1 MVSRMVRMARL
12 PATGKKMPGNDRRAD
27 GTEKG
32 FQRRALAAKLRP
44 PSMGPRYLPRPRL
57 SDKVENS
64 GSFRLALVS
73 APAGSGK
80 TTMLSEWYLALQER
94 QVATAWLSLDAGD
107 NEPRR
112 FLVHLVSS
120 IQAARSD
127 IGKEALVY
135 LTANPDMLVED
146 VVESLVHDFGTTNSP
161 VVAFLDDFHEIRDRT
176 IHAVMEF
183 LLRYAPPNVR
193 FVIGT
198 RRDPR
203 LPIERLRVR
212 GEVLEIGWDDLR
224 FNVDETRDYLKEA
237 CRLPLSDD
245 QIRVFRRRTE
255 GWITGLQLAAMTF
268 PGEGD
273 AGRFVDSFSGAQRK
287 ITDYLLDGVFR
298 RQTAVVRQFLM
309 KTAILDR
316 LTAPLCDVL
325 NGRRDGQHMIETL
338 ENGNLFLF
346 ALDDHRLWYR
356 YHPLFAEFLRS
367 RLRAEHPEEI
377 AALHDRASEWYEKN
391 GTLTEAVRYAIA
403 GNRIE
408 RAARLLETA
417 GRELFRQGDFKE
429 LRRWIEALPEDSV
442 RRSPVLCALHAWALG
457 YLGEFDRARHRIECA
472 ENAFSGRKK
481 PAGMGAPEKTSIRAE
496 LRVLRSVLWIIRTD
510 EPDVSALR
518 PGIVSLFPREE
529 LALRSYASIALGFA
543 SRVGGDLPLALRHFQ
558 EALEGS
564 EGANSSLVNLN
575 ARLNIGIVK
584 YLMGR
589 NSAAEESFRKSLDV
603 ARERSWLRSIGAAF
617 LRYGLALALHERNR
631 LGEALE
637 ELSQAIEILE
647 QGDAFGFLGMAL
659 VERARTQVLLGKRD
673 LAIADLAR
681 ARQVARK
688 HDVERVSFRADLL
701 EARMGVQEMDL
712 GKAERFL
719 EAARTVSGVGSLPG
733 RTVFPEKHESL
744 LVERLRVL
752 LARERFGEAA
762 RLAGR
767 ALRSAVSAG
776 RGRNAVEFLVLQ
788 AVAWAGLSLPEKALA
803 GVERALLLSR
813 GEGIVRPFVNAGR
826 ELIPFLRQLKSGEEG
841 SRTAATAILSALE
854 DHGDPVAGEKAT
866 GGSSESFH
874 HREVQ
879 ILELASKGMR
889 NREIGKYL
897 FLSEETVKWY
907 MKRLFCKL
915 GVRTRTEAIASARKL
930 GLLA

>member
-1 MVSRMVRMARL
+1 
-12 PATGKKMPGNDRRAD
+12 
-27 GTEKG
+27 
-32 FQRRALAAKLRP
+32 
-44 PSMGPRYLPRPRL
+44 
-57 SDKVENS
+57 
-64 GSFRLALVS
+64 
-73 APAGSGK
+73 
-80 TTMLSEWYLALQER
+80 MLSEWYLALQER
-94 QVATAWLSLDAGD
+94 QVATAWLSLDAYD

-112 FLVHLVSS
+112 FLVHLISA
-120 IQAARSD
+120 ILAARSD

-161 VVAFLDDFHEIRDRT
+161 IVAFLDDYHEIRDRT

-183 LLRYAPPNVR
+183 LLRYAPSNVR

-198 RRDPR
+198 RKDPH

-224 FNVDETRDYLKEA
+224 FNVDETRDYLTEA
-237 CRLPLSDD
+237 CRLQLSDD
-245 QIRVFRRRTE
+245 QIRVFLRRTE

-268 PGEGD
+268 TGEED
-273 AGRFVDSFSGAQRK
+273 ADRFVNSFSGAQRK
-287 ITDYLLDGVFR
+287 ITDYLLDDVFR
-298 RQTAVVRQFLM
+298 QQTAGVRQFLM

-316 LTAPLCDVL
+316 LTPPLCDML
-325 NGRRDGQHMIETL
+325 TGRQDGQHMIETL
-338 ENGNLFLF
+338 EKGNLFLF
-346 ALDDHRLWYR
+346 GLDDRRVWYR
-356 YHPLFAEFLRS
+356 YHHLFAEFLRN
-367 RLRAEHPEEI
+367 RLRTEHPEEI
-377 AALHDRASEWYEKN
+377 AGLHDRASEWYEKN
-391 GTLTEAVRYAIA
+391 GSLTEAVRYAIA

-429 LRRWIEALPEDSV
+429 LRRWIEALPEDTV

-457 YLGEFDRARHRIECA
+457 YLGEFDRARRRIECA
-472 ENAFSGRKK
+472 ENAFSGRAK
-481 PAGMGAPEKTSIRAE
+481 PAGMDPSEKASIRAE
-496 LRVLRSVLWIIRTD
+496 LRVLRAVLGIIRAD

-518 PGIVSLFPREE
+518 PGIVSLFPRDE
-529 LALRSYASIALGFA
+529 LVLRSYASIALGFA
-543 SRVGGDLPLALRHFQ
+543 NRMGGDLPLALRHFQ
-558 EALEGS
+558 EALEVS

-589 NSAAEESFRKSLDV
+589 NNAAEESFRKSLEV
-603 ARERSWLRSIGAAF
+603 ARERLWLRSIGAAF
-617 LRYGLALALHERNR
+617 LRYGLALALHDRNR
-631 LGEALE
+631 LGEALV

-647 QGDAFGFLGMAL
+647 MNDAFGFLGMAL
-659 VERARTQVLLGKRD
+659 VERARTQILLGKRD
-673 LAIADLAR
+673 LAVADLAH

-701 EARMGVQEMDL
+701 EARMGVQEKDL
-712 GKAERFL
+712 RKAERFL
-719 EAARTVSGVGSLPG
+719 EAARRSVSGIGNLHG
-733 RTVFPEKHESL
+733 RTVFPEKHEYF

-788 AVAWAGLSLPEKALA
+788 AVAWNGLSRPEKALA
-803 GVERALLLSR
+803 GLERALLLSR

-826 ELIPFLRQLKSGEEG
+826 EMIPYLRQLKSRDR
-841 SRTAATAILSALE
+841 SRTAVAAILSALE
-854 DHGDPVAGEKAT
+854 DHGDPVAGEKTT
-866 GGSSESFH
+866 GGISESFH

-879 ILELASKGMR
+879 ILELASQGLR
-889 NREIGKYL
+889 NREIGKHL

>member
-1 MVSRMVRMARL
+1 MVSRMGWLAKP
-12 PATGKKMPGNDRRAD
+12 PAMGKKMPGKDRRAD
-27 GTEKG
+27 GTDKG
-32 FQRRALAAKLRP
+32 FQRRALAVKLRP
-44 PSMGPRYLPRPRL
+44 PSMGTRYMPRPRL
-57 SDKVENS
+57 SDKVANFDS
-64 GSFRLALVS
+64 YRLALIS

-80 TTMLSEWYLALQER
+80 TTMLSEWYLLLQER
-94 QVATAWLSLDAGD
+94 QVATAWLSLDAYD

-112 FLVHLVSS
+112 FLVHLVSA

-127 IGKEALVY
+127 IGKDALVY
-135 LTANPDMLVED
+135 LTANPDVLVED

-161 VVAFLDDFHEIRDRT
+161 VVAFLDDYHEIRDRT

-183 LLRYAPPNVR
+183 LLRYAPSNVR

-198 RRDPR
+198 RRNPH
-203 LPIERLRVR
+203 LPIERLRAR
-212 GEVLEIGWDDLR
+212 GEVLEIGWPDLR
-224 FNVDETRDYLKEA
+224 FNAEETKEYLTEA
-237 CRLPLSDD
+237 CRLPLSDG
-245 QIRVFRRRTE
+245 QIRVFRHRTE

-268 PGEGD
+268 TGEED
-273 AGRFVDSFSGAQRK
+273 ADRFVNSFSGAQRN

-298 RQTAVVRQFLM
+298 RQTAGVRQFLM

-316 LTAPLCDVL
+316 LTSPLCDML
-325 NGRRDGQHMIETL
+325 TGRQDGRHMIETL

-346 ALDDHRLWYR
+346 GLDDRRVWYR
-356 YHPLFAEFLRS
+356 YHPLFAEFLRN
-367 RLRAEHPEEI
+367 RLRAEHPGEI
-377 AALHDRASEWYEKN
+377 AVLHDRASEWHEKN
-391 GTLTEAVRYAIA
+391 GYLTEAVRYAIA

-429 LRRWIEALPEDSV
+429 LRRWIEALPEDTV
-442 RRSPVLCALHAWALG
+442 GRSPVLCALHAWALG

-472 ENAFSGRKK
+472 ENAISGRAK
-481 PAGMGAPEKTSIRAE
+481 PAGMDASGKASMRAE
-496 LRVLRSVLWIIRTD
+496 LRVLRSVLGIIRTD

-518 PGIVSLFPREE
+518 SGIVSLFPKDE
-529 LALRSYASIALGFA
+529 LVLRSYASIALGFA
-543 SRVGGDLPLALRHFQ
+543 SRVGGDLPAALRHFQ
-558 EALEGS
+558 EALEVS
-564 EGANSSLVNLN
+564 ERTNSSLVNLN
-575 ARLNIGIVK
+575 ARLNIGVVM

-647 QGDAFGFLGMAL
+647 QSDAFGFLGMAL
-659 VERARTQVLLGKRD
+659 VERARTQVLLGKRE
-673 LAIADLAR
+673 LAVADLAR

-701 EARMGVQEMDL
+701 EARMGTREKDL

-719 EAARTVSGVGSLPG
+719 ETARPVSAMGTLHG
-733 RTVFPEKHESL
+733 RTVFPEKHEYF
-744 LVERLRVL
+744 LVEQLRFL

-762 RLAGR
+762 RLAGK
-767 ALRSAVSAG
+767 ALRSARSAG

-788 AVAWAGLSLPEKALA
+788 AVAWNGLSRPEKALA
-803 GVERALLLSR
+803 GLERALFLSR
-813 GEGIVRPFVNAGR
+813 GEGIVRPFIEAGR
-826 ELIPFLRQLKSGEEG
+826 ELIPYLRQLRSRER
-841 SRTAATAILSALE
+841 SRTAVATILSALE
-854 DHGDPVAGEKAT
+854 DHGDPVAGEKIP
-866 GGSSESFH
+866 GGISESFH

-879 ILELASKGMR
+879 ILELAAQGLR
-889 NREIGKYL
+889 NREIGKRL

-907 MKRLFCKL
+907 LKRLFCKL
-915 GVRTRTEAIASARKL
+915 CVRTRTEAVASARKL

>member
-1 MVSRMVRMARL
+1 
-12 PATGKKMPGNDRRAD
+12 MPEKNRRAN

-44 PSMGPRYLPRPRL
+44 PSLGPRYLPRPRL
-57 SDKVENS
+57 TDKVEKS

-80 TTMLSEWYLALQER
+80 TTLLSEWYLELRER
-94 QVATAWLSLDAGD
+94 QVATAWLSLDAYD

-112 FLVHLVSS
+112 FLVHLVSA

-135 LTANPDMLVED
+135 LTANPDILVED

-161 VVAFLDDFHEIRDRT
+161 IVAFLDDYHEIRDRT

-193 FVIGT
+193 FVMGT

-203 LPIERLRVR
+203 LPIERLRAR

-224 FNVDETRDYLKEA
+224 FNVDETKAYLTEA

-245 QIRVFRRRTE
+245 QVRVLRRRTE
-255 GWITGLQLAAMTF
+255 GWITGLQLAAMAFTG
-268 PGEGD
+268 GED
-273 AGRFVDSFSGAQRK
+273 AGRFTDSFSGAQRN
-287 ITDYLLDGVFR
+287 ITDYLLEGVFR
-298 RQTAVVRQFLM
+298 RQSAAVRQFLM

-316 LTAPLCDVL
+316 LTSPLCDML
-325 NGRRDGQHMIETL
+325 TGRRDGQHMIETL
-338 ENGNLFLF
+338 ESGNLFLF
-346 ALDDHRLWYR
+346 GLDDQRRWYR
-356 YHPLFAEFLRS
+356 YHHLFAEFLRN

-377 AALHDRASEWYEKN
+377 ASLHDRASEWYEKN
-391 GTLTEAVRYAIA
+391 GILTEAVRYAIA
-403 GNRIE
+403 GNRID

-417 GRELFRQGDFKE
+417 GRALYRQGDFKE
-429 LRRWIEALPEDSV
+429 LRRWIETLPEESV

-457 YLGEFDRARHRIECA
+457 YLGEFDRARRRIECA
-472 ENAFSGRKK
+472 GTAMSGRSK
-481 PAGMGAPEKTSIRAE
+481 PAGMDPSEKASIRAE
-496 LRVLRSVLWIIRTD
+496 LRVLRSVLGIIRTD

-518 PGIVSLFPREE
+518 PGIVSHFPKDA
-529 LALRSYASIALGFA
+529 LVLRSYASIALGFA
-543 SRVGGDLPLALRHFQ
+543 SRAGGDLPRALRHFQ
-558 EALEGS
+558 EALEVS

-575 ARLNIGIVK
+575 ARLNIGIVN

-637 ELSQAIEILE
+637 ELSQSIEILE

-673 LAIADLAR
+673 LAVADLSQ
-681 ARQVARK
+681 ARQIARR

-719 EAARTVSGVGSLPG
+719 DAARSVSGKESLHG
-733 RTVFPEKHESL
+733 RTVFPEKQEHIL
-744 LVERLRVL
+744 MERLRVL

-767 ALRSAVSAG
+767 ALRSAVPAG
-776 RGRNAVEFLVLQ
+776 RGRNAVEFMALQ
-788 AVAWAGLSLPEKALA
+788 AVAWDGLSRPGKALS
-803 GVERALLLSR
+803 VTERALHLSG

-826 ELIPFLRQLKSGEEG
+826 GLIPYLRQLKSRER

-854 DHGDPVAGEKAT
+854 DHGDPVAGEKAAA
-866 GGSSESFH
+866 GISESFH

-879 ILELASKGMR
+879 ILELASQGMR

-897 FLSEETVKWY
+897 FLSGETVKWY

-915 GVRTRTEAIASARKL
+915 GVRTRTEAIASARRL

>member
-1 MVSRMVRMARL
+1 MARL
-12 PATGKKMPGNDRRAD
+12 PTTGKKMPEKDRRGD
-27 GTEKG
+27 GTDKS

-64 GSFRLALVS
+64 GSFRLALIS

-94 QVATAWLSLDAGD
+94 QVATAWLSLDAYD

-120 IQAARSD
+120 IHAARSD

-161 VVAFLDDFHEIRDRT
+161 IVAFLDDYHEIRDRT

-183 LLRYAPPNVR
+183 LLRYAPSNVR

-224 FNVDETRDYLKEA
+224 FNVDETRDYLTET
-237 CRLPLSDD
+237 CRLQLTDD

-268 PGEGD
+268 TGEED
-273 AGRFVDSFSGAQRK
+273 ASRFVNSFSGAQRK

-298 RQTAVVRQFLM
+298 LQTAGVRQFLM

-316 LTAPLCDVL
+316 LTSPLCDML
-325 NGRRDGQHMIETL
+325 TGRQDGQHMIETL
-338 ENGNLFLF
+338 EEGNLFLF
-346 ALDDHRLWYR
+346 GLDDRRVWYR
-356 YHPLFAEFLRS
+356 YHHLFAEFLRN
-367 RLRAEHPEEI
+367 RLRTEHPGEI
-377 AALHDRASEWYEKN
+377 AGLHDRASEWYEKN
-391 GTLTEAVRYAIA
+391 GYPTEAVRYAIA

-429 LRRWIEALPEDSV
+429 LRRWIEALPEDTV

-472 ENAFSGRKK
+472 ENAISGRAK
-481 PAGMGAPEKTSIRAE
+481 PAGMDPSEKASIRAE
-496 LRVLRSVLWIIRTD
+496 LRVLRAVLGIIRTD
-510 EPDVSALR
+510 EPDVSAL
-518 PGIVSLFPREE
+518 PSGIVSLFPVDD
-529 LALRSYASIALGFA
+529 LVLRSYASIALGFA

-558 EALEGS
+558 KALDVS

-575 ARLNIGIVK
+575 ARLNIGTVK

-589 NSAAEESFRKSLDV
+589 NNAAEESFRISLDV
-603 ARERSWLRSIGAAF
+603 ARERLWLRSIGAAF
-617 LRYGLALALHERNR
+617 LRYGLALALHDRNR
-631 LGEALE
+631 LGGALE

-647 QGDAFGFLGMAL
+647 MSDAFGFLGMAL
-659 VERARTQVLLGKRD
+659 VERARTQIMLGKRD
-673 LAIADLAR
+673 LAVADIAQ

-701 EARMGVQEMDL
+701 EARMGAQEMDL

-719 EAARTVSGVGSLPG
+719 EAARSVSGIGNLHG
-733 RTVFPEKHESL
+733 RTVFPEKHEYF

-788 AVAWAGLSLPEKALA
+788 AVAWAGLSRPEKALA
-803 GVERALLLSR
+803 GLERALFLSR
-813 GEGIVRPFVNAGR
+813 GDGIVRPFVNAGR
-826 ELIPFLRQLKSGEEG
+826 EMIPYLRQLKSRER
-841 SRTAATAILSALE
+841 SRTEVTAILSALE
-854 DHGDPVAGEKAT
+854 DRGDPVAGEKTA
-866 GGSSESFH
+866 GGISESFH

-879 ILELASKGMR
+879 ILELASQGMR
-889 NREIGKYL
+889 NREIGKHL

-915 GVRTRTEAIASARKL
+915 GVRTRTEAIASARTL

>member
-1 MVSRMVRMARL
+1 MGRL
-12 PATGKKMPGNDRRAD
+12 SKPPPTGKNMPGKDRRTD
-27 GTEKG
+27 GSDKG
-32 FQRRALAAKLRP
+32 FQRRALAVKLRP
-44 PSMGPRYLPRPRL
+44 PSMGPRYMPRPRL

-64 GSFRLALVS
+64 DSFRLALVS

-94 QVATAWLSLDAGD
+94 QVVTAWLSLDAYD

-112 FLVHLVSS
+112 FLVHLVSA

-127 IGKEALVY
+127 IGKDALVY
-135 LTANPDMLVED
+135 LTANPDVLVED

-161 VVAFLDDFHEIRDRT
+161 VVAFLDDYHEIRDRT

-183 LLRYAPPNVR
+183 LLRYAPSNIR

-203 LPIERLRVR
+203 LSIERLRVR

-224 FNVDETRDYLKEA
+224 FNVDETRDYLTEA

-245 QIRVFRRRTE
+245 QIHVFRRRTE
-255 GWITGLQLAAMTF
+255 GWITGLQLAAMTIT
-268 PGEGD
+268 GEED
-273 AGRFVDSFSGAQRK
+273 ADRFVNSFSGAQRK
-287 ITDYLLDGVFR
+287 IADFLLDGVFR
-298 RQTAVVRQFLM
+298 RQTAGVRQFLM

-316 LTAPLCDVL
+316 LTSSLCDML
-325 NGRRDGQHMIETL
+325 TGRRDGQHMIDTL
-338 ENGNLFLF
+338 EKGNLFLF
-346 ALDDHRLWYR
+346 GLDDRRVWYR
-356 YHPLFAEFLRS
+356 YHHLFAEFLRN
-367 RLRAEHPEEI
+367 RLRTEHPGEI
-377 AALHDRASEWYEKN
+377 AALHDRASEWCEKN
-391 GTLTEAVRYAIA
+391 GYRTEAVRYAIA

-429 LRRWIEALPEDSV
+429 LHRWIEALPEDTV

-472 ENAFSGRKK
+472 ENAISGRAK
-481 PAGMGAPEKTSIRAE
+481 PAGMAASEKATMRAE
-496 LRVLRSVLWIIRTD
+496 LRVLRAVLGIIRTD
-510 EPDVSALR
+510 EPDVSVLR
-518 PGIVSLFPREE
+518 PGIVSLFPRDE
-529 LALRSYASIALGFA
+529 LVLRSYASIALGFA
-543 SRVGGDLPLALRHFQ
+543 SRVGGDLPLALRRFQ
-558 EALEGS
+558 EALDVS

-575 ARLNIGIVK
+575 ARLNIGIVT

-589 NSAAEESFRKSLDV
+589 NNAAEESFRKSLDV
-603 ARERSWLRSIGAAF
+603 ARERLWLRSIGAAF
-617 LRYGLALALHERNR
+617 LRYGLALTLHDRNR
-631 LGEALE
+631 LGEAHE

-647 QGDAFGFLGMAL
+647 MSDAFGFLGMAL
-659 VERARTQVLLGKRD
+659 VERARTQALLGKRD
-673 LAIADLAR
+673 LAVADLAQ

-701 EARMGVQEMDL
+701 EARIGIREKDL

-719 EAARTVSGVGSLPG
+719 EAARPVSAMGTLHG
-733 RTVFPEKHESL
+733 RTVFPEKLEYF

-767 ALRSAVSAG
+767 ALRSALSAG

-788 AVAWAGLSLPEKALA
+788 AVAWNGLSRPEKALA
-803 GVERALLLSR
+803 GLERALLLSR
-813 GEGIVRPFVNAGR
+813 GEGIVRPFVEAGS
-826 ELIPFLRQLKSGEEG
+826 ELIPYLRQLKSRES
-841 SRTAATAILSALE
+841 SRTAVATILSALE
-854 DHGDPVAGEKAT
+854 DRGDPIAGEKT
-866 GGSSESFH
+866 TDGISESFH

-879 ILELASKGMR
+879 ILELASQGLR
-889 NREIGKYL
+889 NREIGKHL

-907 MKRLFCKL
+907 LKRLFCKL

>member
-1 MVSRMVRMARL
+1 
-12 PATGKKMPGNDRRAD
+12 
-27 GTEKG
+27 
-32 FQRRALAAKLRP
+32 
-44 PSMGPRYLPRPRL
+44 
-57 SDKVENS
+57 
-64 GSFRLALVS
+64 
-73 APAGSGK
+73 
-80 TTMLSEWYLALQER
+80 MLSEWYLTLQER
-94 QVATAWLSLDAGD
+94 QVATAWLSLDAYD

-112 FLVHLVSS
+112 FLLHLVSA

-135 LTANPDMLVED
+135 LTANPDVLVED

-161 VVAFLDDFHEIRDRT
+161 VVAFLDDYHEIRDRT

-183 LLRYAPPNVR
+183 LLRYSPPNVR
-193 FVIGT
+193 FVVGT
-198 RRDPR
+198 RRDPH

-224 FNVDETRDYLKEA
+224 FDAGETRNYLTEA
-237 CRLPLSDD
+237 CRLQLTDD

-268 PGEGD
+268 TGEED
-273 AGRFVDSFSGAQRK
+273 ADRLANPFSGAQRK

-298 RQTAVVRQFLM
+298 RQTAGVRQFLM
-309 KTAILDR
+309 KTAILER
-316 LTAPLCDVL
+316 LTSPLCDAL
-325 NGRRDGQHMIETL
+325 TGHRDGQHMIEAL
-338 ENGNLFLF
+338 EEGNLFLF
-346 ALDDHRLWYR
+346 GLDDRRVWYR
-356 YHPLFAEFLRS
+356 YHHLFAEFLRH
-367 RLRAEHPEEI
+367 RLRTEHPEEI
-377 AALHDRASEWYEKN
+377 AGLHDRASEWHERN
-391 GTLTEAVRYAIA
+391 GYLTEAVRYAIA

-429 LRRWIEALPEDSV
+429 LRRCVEALPEDTV
-442 RRSPVLCALHAWALG
+442 RRSPVLCTLHAWALG
-457 YLGEFDRARHRIECA
+457 YLGEFDRARRRIDCA
-472 ENAFSGRKK
+472 GNASSGRSK
-481 PAGMGAPEKTSIRAE
+481 PAGMTPSEKASIRAE
-496 LRVLRSVLWIIRTD
+496 LGVLRAVLGIIRTD

-518 PGIVSLFPREE
+518 PGIVSLFPRDE
-529 LALRSYASIALGFA
+529 LVLRSYASIALGFA
-543 SRVGGDLPLALRHFQ
+543 ARAGGDLPLALRHFQ

-589 NSAAEESFRKSLDV
+589 NNAAEQSFRKSLDV
-603 ARERSWLRSIGAAF
+603 ARERMWLRSIGAAF
-617 LRYGLALALHERNR
+617 LRYGLALALHDRNR

-647 QGDAFGFLGMAL
+647 MSEAFGFLGMAL
-659 VERARTQVLLGKRD
+659 VERARTQILLGKRD
-673 LAIADLAR
+673 LAVADLDR

-701 EARMGVQEMDL
+701 EARMGVQEKDL
-712 GKAERFL
+712 EKAERFL
-719 EAARTVSGVGSLPG
+719 ESARSVSGMGNLHG
-733 RTVFPEKHESL
+733 RTVFPEKHEYF

-752 LARERFGEAA
+752 LARKRFGEAA

-776 RGRNAVEFLVLQ
+776 RGRNAVEFLLLQ
-788 AVAWAGLSLPEKALA
+788 AAAWNGLSRPEKALA
-803 GVERALLLSR
+803 GLERALLLSR
-813 GEGIVRPFVNAGR
+813 GEGILRPFVDAGR
-826 ELIPFLRQLKSGEEG
+826 ELIPYLRQLKGRER
-841 SRTAATAILSALE
+841 SRTAVAAILSALE
-854 DHGDPVAGEKAT
+854 DHGDPVAGERT
-866 GGSSESFH
+866 GGGVSESFH

-879 ILELASKGMR
+879 ILELASQGLR
-889 NREIGKYL
+889 NREIGKHL

-915 GVRTRTEAIASARKL
+915 GVRTRTEAIASARAL
-930 GLLA
+930 GLLS

>member
-1 MVSRMVRMARL
+1 
-12 PATGKKMPGNDRRAD
+12 MPGKNRRAN

-44 PSMGPRYLPRPRL
+44 PSLGPRYLPRTRL

-80 TTMLSEWYLALQER
+80 TTLLSEWYLALQER
-94 QVATAWLSLDAGD
+94 QVTTAWLSLDAYD

-112 FLVHLVSS
+112 FLVHLVSA

-161 VVAFLDDFHEIRDRT
+161 VVAFLDDYHEIRDRT

-198 RRDPR
+198 RRDPH

-224 FNVDETRDYLKEA
+224 FNVDETRDYLTEA

-255 GWITGLQLAAMTF
+255 GWITGLQLAAMAFT
-268 PGEGD
+268 GEDD
-273 AGRFVDSFSGAQRK
+273 ADRFVDSFSGAHRK

-298 RQTAVVRQFLM
+298 RQTAAVRQFLM

-316 LTAPLCDVL
+316 LTSSLCDML
-325 NGRRDGQHMIETL
+325 TGRRDGQHMIETL

-346 ALDDHRLWYR
+346 GLDDHRLWYR
-356 YHPLFAEFLRS
+356 YHHLFAEFLRS
-367 RLRAEHPEEI
+367 RLRTEHPEEI
-377 AALHDRASEWYEKN
+377 AALHDRASEWHEMN
-391 GTLTEAVRYAIA
+391 GTLTEAVRYAIG
-403 GNRIE
+403 GNLTE

-417 GRELFRQGDFKE
+417 GRALFRQGDFKE
-429 LRRWIEALPEDSV
+429 LRRWIEALPEDSI
-442 RRSPVLCALHAWALG
+442 RRSPVLCTLHAWALG

-472 ENAFSGRKK
+472 ENAISGRSK
-481 PAGMGAPEKTSIRAE
+481 PAGMGPSEKASIRAE
-496 LRVLRSVLWIIRTD
+496 LRVLRSVLGIIRTD

-518 PGIVSLFPREE
+518 SGIVSLFPKDE
-529 LALRSYASIALGFA
+529 LVLRSYASIALGFA
-543 SRVGGDLPLALRHFQ
+543 SRVGGDLPLALRYFQ
-558 EALEGS
+558 EALEVS
-564 EGANSSLVNLN
+564 ERVNSSLVNLN

-647 QGDAFGFLGMAL
+647 QSDAFGFLGMAL
-659 VERARTQVLLGKRD
+659 VERARTQILLGKRD
-673 LAIADLAR
+673 LAVADLAQ

-719 EAARTVSGVGSLPG
+719 EAARSVSGMGSLHG
-733 RTVFPEKHESL
+733 QTVFLEKHEYL
-744 LVERLRVL
+744 MVERLRVL
-752 LARERFGEAA
+752 LARERFGEAS

-767 ALRSAVSAG
+767 ALRSAVAAG
-776 RGRNAVEFLVLQ
+776 RGRNAVEFLALQ
-788 AVAWAGLSLPEKALA
+788 AVAWAGLSRPEKALA

-826 ELIPFLRQLKSGEEG
+826 ELIPYLRQLKSGER
-841 SRTAATAILSALE
+841 SRAAATAILSALE
-854 DHGDPVAGEKAT
+854 DHGDPVAGGKAT
-866 GGSSESFH
+866 GGISESFH

-879 ILELASKGMR
+879 ILELASQGMR
-889 NREIGKYL
+889 NREIGKNL